1 MARRG
6 SGINKIPLRQ
16 DDENNKIAGGKSEA
30 RGTDPHTQAVAG
42 GVKGSG
48 FLLCEARRPR
58 FVFIAAG

>member
-16 DDENNKIAGGKSEA
+16 DDENNKTAGGKSEA

-42 GVKGSG
+42 
-48 FLLCEARRPR
+48 A
-58 FVFIAAG
+58 